1 MWYMSQDGLRTWAKQ
16 IESAL
21 CLINGKAVTDDAEL
35 LSGPVSLGFF
45 VVVVLIIP
53 SSSFLAASLTPCTQS
68 LLVGN
73 K

>member
-1 MWYMSQDGLRTWAKQ
+1 MWYMLQDGLRTWAKQ

-35 LSGPVSLGFF
+35 LSGPVSLGVF

-53 SSSFLAASLTPCTQS
+53 QFFPHHKCQF
-68 LLVGN
+68 VH
-73 K
+73 KHV